1 MPSPSHKFPLPGR
14 APDLFSSADTPSSD
28 FRAPEM
34 NAIRASQ
41 QGKPSTRDGPPNEG
55 TLSNGRCRE
64 RLNDEDLDSDA
75 VPDGSLRGRGEV
87 ALLCVI
93 GGLDG

>member
-1 MPSPSHKFPLPGR
+1 
-14 APDLFSSADTPSSD
+14 
-28 FRAPEM
+28 M

-64 RLNDEDLDSDA
+64 RLNDEDLDA
-75 VPDGSLRGRGEV
+75 VPDGRGRGEV

-93 GGLDG
+93 GGLDGWALLDAARKVIP